1 MNSRRGAEGIPVLP
15 DEQRGGNMQDF
26 QHHKAR
32 LIMTLRGMGIVAPDV
47 LSAIERVPREM
58 FVPPA
63 LRDHAYENASLPIAM
78 EQTISQPYI
87 VARMTAALQLTGRER
102 VLEIG
107 TGSGYQAAILSY
119 LCRRVYSIERL
130 CPLLVEA
137 ENRFRKLRI
146 TNITSKF
153 GDGAGGWPKGAPFD
167 RIILT
172 CAPAEI
178 PATLLNQVKTGG
190 IMVAPEGRGREQS
203 LVVIRRT
210 EDGFDRQEIL
220 PVKFVPLVEG

>member
-1 MNSRRGAEGIPVLP
+1 MT
-15 DEQRGGNMQDF
+15 DF
-26 QHHKAR
+26 QQEKAR
-32 LIMTLRGMGIVAPDV
+32 LTMTLRGLGVVESDV
-47 LSAIERVPREM
+47 LSAIEQVPREF
-58 FVPPA
+58 FVPAA

-107 TGSGYQAAILSY
+107 TGSGYQAAILSF

-130 CPLLVEA
+130 RPLLVEA
-137 ENRFRKLRI
+137 ETQFRKLRI
-146 TNITSKF
+146 TNITSKV
-153 GDGAGGWPKGAPFD
+153 GDGARGWPEGAPFD

-172 CAPAEI
+172 CAPATI
-178 PATLLNQVKTGG
+178 PEALLNQLKTGG
-190 IMVAPEGRGREQS
+190 IMVAPEGRDRAQA
-203 LVVIRRT
+203 LVTVRRT
-210 EDGFDRQEIL
+210 ETGFEKEELL